1 MSDSIPPLDD
11 ELRSLL
17 SAERARPPVPPAVR
31 SRMLSRVEAS
41 VALGVGAFAGA
52 AIAAKSGAKAW
63 IVVLA
68 FAVGGL
74 AGAGATWLA
83 KPPVER
89 IVEKRVEV
97 PTVVTVTVTVPA
109 SVPVTPPIPPSSSA
123 VPSIVSTAAT
133 TLAPASPSGAS
144 SADERNLIDAMRTAL
159 KSGDSAGALGFVA
172 AHEKR
177 FPSGAFTEEREAY
190 AVQALSR
197 SGRVAEAKARG
208 ARFRK
213 RYPSSL
219 LLPLVDQAAPLEG
232 GEAGNP

>member
-1 MSDSIPPLDD
+1 VSDSIPPLDD

-17 SAERARPPVPPAVR
+17 SAERARPPVPTAVR
-31 SRMLSRVEAS
+31 SRMLSRLETS
-41 VALGVGAFAGA
+41 VAVGVGVGAGA
-52 AIAAKSGAKAW
+52 ALAAKSGTKAW
-63 IVVLA
+63 LVVLA

-109 SVPVTPPIPPSSSA
+109 SVPVTPPPAPIAPSS
-123 VPSIVSTAAT
+123 TT
-133 TLAPASPSGAS
+133 TLAAPTPSLAPSGGS

-159 KSGDSAGALGFVA
+159 KGGDSAGALGFVA

-190 AVQALSR
+190 AVQALAR

-208 ARFRK
+208 DRFRK

-219 LLPLVDQAAPLEG
+219 LLPIVDQAAP
-232 GEAGNP
+232 GNP

>member
-11 ELRSLL
+11 DLRSLL
-17 SAERARPPVPPAVR
+17 SAEQARPPVPPAVR
-31 SRMLSRVEAS
+31 SRLLSRVETS
-41 VALGVGAFAGA
+41 VALGVGAGAGA
-52 AIAAKSGAKAW
+52 ALALKSGTKAW
-63 IVVLA
+63 LVVLA
-68 FAVGGL
+68 FAVGGV
-74 AGAGATWLA
+74 AGAGVTWLA

-109 SVPVTPPIPPSSSA
+109 SVPVTPPVPSSTASIA
-123 VPSIVSTAAT
+123 PSPAT
-133 TLAPASPSGAS
+133 TLAAAAPSGGS

-159 KSGDSAGALGFVA
+159 KSGDPAGALGFVA

-177 FPSGAFTEEREAY
+177 FPAGAFTEEREAY

-219 LLPLVDQAAPLEG
+219 LLPLVDQAAPPEG

>member
-11 ELRSLL
+11 DLRSLL
-17 SAERARPPVPPAVR
+17 SAEQARPSVPPAVR
-31 SRMLSRVEAS
+31 ARLFSRLETS
-41 VALGVGAFAGA
+41 VAVGVGASA
-52 AIAAKSGAKAW
+52 ALALKSGTKAW
-63 IVVLA
+63 LVLLA

-74 AGAGATWLA
+74 TGAGVTWLA
-83 KPPVER
+83 KPPVDR

-109 SVPVTPPIPPSSSA
+109 SVPVMPPGPAPTA
-123 VPSIVSTAAT
+123 SIVPTPAT
-133 TLAPASPSGAS
+133 TLAAPGVSAGPSGGS
-144 SADERNLIDAMRTAL
+144 TADERNLIDAMRTAL
-159 KSGDSAGALGFVA
+159 KSGDPAGALGFVA

-177 FPSGAFTEEREAY
+177 FPAGAFTEEREAY

-219 LLPLVDQAAPLEG
+219 LLPLVEQAAPLEG
-232 GEAGNP
+232 GETGTP